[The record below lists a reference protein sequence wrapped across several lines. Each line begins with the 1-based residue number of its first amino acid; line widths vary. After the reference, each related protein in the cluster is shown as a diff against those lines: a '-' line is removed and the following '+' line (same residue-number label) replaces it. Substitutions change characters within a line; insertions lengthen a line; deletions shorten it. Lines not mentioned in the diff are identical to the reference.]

1 MAGTIWRV
9 VVLAAGILAGF
20 AVGFSAALLIVGT
33 DDTRACVIAL
43 AVCTLVLALFAR
55 ELWRHP
61 KVTASTV
68 MGALCIYLLL
78 GVVFALLYGFAADI
92 SGDPFFVQTAHP
104 DASDY
109 VYFSYVTMAT
119 VGYGDLT
126 ARGSPERMLAA
137 LEGLIGQLYLVTV
150 VAVLVSNL
158 GHDRTIGVRGQN
170 AAAGDDD
177 E

>member
-1 MAGTIWRV
+1 
-9 VVLAAGILAGF
+9 
-20 AVGFSAALLIVGT
+20 
-33 DDTRACVIAL
+33 
-43 AVCTLVLALFAR
+43 
-55 ELWRHP
+55 
-61 KVTASTV
+61 
-68 MGALCIYLLL
+68 
-78 GVVFALLYGFAADI
+78 
-92 SGDPFFVQTAHP
+92 
-104 DASDY
+104 
-109 VYFSYVTMAT
+109 MAT